1 MNKIKIRDFI
11 RLFFACLFSFLYIP
25 HLMCY
30 IMLMGGGK
38 IALKKRCRKN
48 APTGQNWTSSICRD
62 SVSFA

>member
-30 IMLMGGGK
+30 TMLMGGGVK
-38 IALKKRCRKN
+38 
-48 APTGQNWTSSICRD
+48 SY
-62 SVSFA
+62 

>member
-30 IMLMGGGK
+30 IMLMGGVK
-38 IALKKRCRKN
+38 
-48 APTGQNWTSSICRD
+48 SH
-62 SVSFA
+62 